1 MSFCCER
8 LQILGLHLA
17 DEINE
22 ILLLISVSFYV
33 SLLFCTVKTEIIVSR
48 YCSRDRNGLS
58 KQSSDIV
65 NCSILLQGTLLKL
78 GLCSE
83 Q

>member
-48 YCSRDRNGLS
+48 YCSQDRNGLS

-78 GLCSE
+78 GLCFE

>member
-48 YCSRDRNGLS
+48 YCSQDRNGLS